1 MYSPHLKRSLYVPL
15 CLSASIFFTV
25 FLSGCNDSPSALNVA
40 CKEVVTDP
48 SECDAGKAVLTLL
61 TKYKSIAESFLLSHQ
76 PYIDTVARLKSSSN
90 YNKKLAKFEVL
101 DADRIRSLHLHRK
114 ELLDLNATLNDGWF
128 SIRIDLNE
136 SIKLRMVESGLL
148 VKIRE
153 RSSNIDK
160 LQALRSICETN
171 IMNCRVSVSGVLD
184 IVTEEDGVLLADDFS
199 FELNERSFVEHSVRD
214 YLNNRLRGKSIDHLP
229 KNSLSLE
236 FSDFFQKAVENALL
250 EVDPEKVSLLSST
263 R

>member
-1 MYSPHLKRSLYVPL
+1 MHSPNLKRSLHVQL
-15 CLSASIFFTV
+15 CLSASIFLTI
-25 FLSGCNDSPSALNVA
+25 FLLGCSDSPSALKVA
-40 CKEVVTDP
+40 CKEVATDP
-48 SECDAGKAVLTLL
+48 SGCDADKAVLTLS
-61 TKYKSIAESFLLSHQ
+61 TKYESIAERFLLSHQ

-101 DADRIRSLHLHRK
+101 DADQIRSLHLNRK

-128 SIRIDLNE
+128 WIRIDLNE

-199 FELNERSFVEHSVRD
+199 FELNERSFVEQSVRD
-214 YLNNRLRGKSIDHLP
+214 YLSSRLRGKSLDYTP
-229 KNSLSLE
+229 KNSLSHE
-236 FSDFFQKAVENALL
+236 FSDFFQKEVEKAIS
-250 EVDPEKVSLLSST
+250 EVDPEKVSLLSGT
-263 R
+263 P